1 MKAAQ
6 FLTIL
11 VVACA
16 LTYWYAID
24 RNKDMQAAHAG
35 KQRNIARMADWAT
48 IVKEKEI
55 APGQRL
61 QLVRIASP
69 IGEIMDTYCFL
80 YTDAKTSHFVCPA
93 NTGHQEFDQ

>member
-1 MKAAQ
+1 MKLAQ

-16 LTYWYAID
+16 GTYWYAAE
-24 RNKDMQAAHAG
+24 RNKEARAEASTQART
-35 KQRNIARMADWAT
+35 KVRMTEWAT
-48 IVKEKEI
+48 VVKDREI

-69 IGEIMDTYCFL
+69 IGDIMDTYCFL
-80 YTDAKTSHFVCPA
+80 YTDSKTSQFVCPTH
-93 NTGHQEFDQ
+93 TGHQEFDR

>member
-1 MKAAQ
+1 MKLAQ

-16 LTYWYAID
+16 ATYWYATD
-24 RNKDMQAAHAG
+24 RNKEAHADA
-35 KQRNIARMADWAT
+35 KAQARTKERMADWVMV
-48 IVKEKEI
+48 VKDKEI

-69 IGEIMDTYCFL
+69 IGDIMDTYCFL
-80 YTDAKTSHFVCPA
+80 YTDAKTSQFVCPA
-93 NTGHQEFDQ
+93 DTGHQEFNQ